1 MTQPCFNH
9 WKFKFRNHSTRSLI
23 TKKIGKFTNNP
34 IGFKTLYVGF
44 GQFIMGITKSAD
56 GSPSMAW
63 EITNKKRAWKLSEK
77 LGINGNMGGFLSCPK
92 KNPKPSRMERPC
104 EYSFGWTIQNRKFMT
119 STKNWVTHSYTT
131 YQAYIPCNQTI
142 CNAKI
147 CLNRGFADF
156 PAIFEYWKV
165 DITPSPNSQDPV
177 PMVLGLNWSYHICK
191 VDVRPIWYLA
201 TLDILNMLQ
210 IRNVTK
216 LTGAANCIASTY
228 WPTIQAKKTWSIHIS
243 ISVPVPS
250 LWLNYVT
257 SRTNLKIVIY
267 Y

>member
-1 MTQPCFNH
+1 MLDLGNLLWGSPNLRMARH
-9 WKFKFRNHSTRSLI
+9 LWLEKSP
-23 TKKIGKFTNNP
+23 TKKGRGNSPKNWES
-34 IGFKTLYVGF
+34 
-44 GQFIMGITKSAD
+44 MGT
-56 GSPSMAW
+56 W
-63 EITNKKRAWKLSEK
+63 EVSSRV
-77 LGINGNMGGFLSCPK
+77 PK
-92 KNPKPSRMERPC
+92 KIPSPAEWKDHEIPC

-228 WPTIQAKKTWSIHIS
+228 WPTIQAKKTWFIHIS